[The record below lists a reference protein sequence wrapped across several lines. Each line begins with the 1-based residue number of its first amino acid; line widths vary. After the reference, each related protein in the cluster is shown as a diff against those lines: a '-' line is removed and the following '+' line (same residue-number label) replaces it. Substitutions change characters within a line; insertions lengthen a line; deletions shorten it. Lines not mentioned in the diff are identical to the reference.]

1 VTATP
6 VVTGQAAVAE
16 HAVPGHGAVPGHVS
30 VPGHVGVPAKVLQ
43 KVATAVVAETLR
55 VRRADVRVEA
65 ADDGGRLALRV
76 STPVRIPVL
85 SEAAAL
91 PDGGVV
97 AIVRD
102 LQSTLTRRFS
112 ELAGRTVSRVDVTV
126 SGSRIDRTG
135 AAS

>member
-1 VTATP
+1 VTTAP

-16 HAVPGHGAVPGHVS
+16 HAVPGHGA

-65 ADDGGRLALRV
+65 ADGGGRLALRV